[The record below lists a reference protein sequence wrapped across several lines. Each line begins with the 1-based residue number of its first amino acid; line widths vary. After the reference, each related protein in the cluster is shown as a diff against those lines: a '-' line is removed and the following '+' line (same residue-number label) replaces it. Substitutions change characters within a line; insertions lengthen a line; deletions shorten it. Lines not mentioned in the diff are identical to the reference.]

1 MPTPKLFPETRE
13 LLKKDPG
20 AGPLQPLHDL
30 ADFLGGPIGQED
42 VNMVACDFPGDDLQ
56 FMFRRN
62 PADEFSH
69 TKSDIACQHG
79 LPILWNPDYMNLQ
92 VALRVRT

>member
-1 MPTPKLFPETRE
+1 MPTPELFPKTGKLLEQHPRTR
-13 LLKKDPG
+13 
-20 AGPLQPLHDL
+20 PLQPLHDL
-30 ADFLGGPIGQED
+30 ADLLGRPIRQED
-42 VNMVACDFPGDDLQ
+42 VNMVTCDYSGDDLQ

-69 TKSDIACQHG
+69 TKSDITCQYG
-79 LPILWNPDYMNLQ
+79 LPVLWNPDHMYLQ